1 VCGTC
6 DALSWQLEAGRVAP
20 CPPTSQTGDVP
31 PMNKTVV
38 FDVKPELAKV
48 NEKNNLSKQ

>member
-1 VCGTC
+1 
-6 DALSWQLEAGRVAP
+6 
-20 CPPTSQTGDVP
+20 
-31 PMNKTVV
+31 MNKTVV